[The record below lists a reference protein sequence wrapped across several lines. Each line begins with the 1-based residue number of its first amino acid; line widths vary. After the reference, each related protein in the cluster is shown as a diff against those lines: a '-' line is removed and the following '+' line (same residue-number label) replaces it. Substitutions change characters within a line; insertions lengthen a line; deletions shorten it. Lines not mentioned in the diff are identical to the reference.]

1 MTTQEYQEFEDKA
14 INGTMPDALNP
25 IFIFNLTATDLLKQ
39 IASGEI
45 DIKALAEIEL
55 SKRR

>member
-1 MTTQEYQEFEDKA
+1 MTTQEYKEFEDKA

-25 IFIFNLTATDLLKQ
+25 IFILNLTATDLLKQ

-45 DIKALAEIEL
+45 DLKALAEIEL

>member
-1 MTTQEYQEFEDKA
+1 MTTQEYKEFEDKA

-25 IFIFNLTATDLLKQ
+25 IFIFSLTATDLLKQ

>member
-1 MTTQEYQEFEDKA
+1 MTTQEYKEFEDKA
-14 INGTMPDALNP
+14 INGTMPDTLNP
-25 IFIFNLTATDLLKQ
+25 IFIFSLTATELLKK

-45 DIKALAEIEL
+45 DLKALAEIEL

>member
-1 MTTQEYQEFEDKA
+1 MTTQEYKEFEDKA